1 MPSLSNEPDS
11 FMKPASSEPHS
22 NSVPG
27 PRHLPSPSS
36 IVSDLFILIPIG
48 PQVKV
53 SAALW
58 TRNTSPS
65 RHHTTRTKVKPESS
79 SKSNSVRALVFHSI
93 VSGFLILIQLGE
105 CESNQCTK
113 GSVCPRT
120 TVLSSPLGKPTTAL
134 AERGSHSL
142 SGDRNT
148 RRSFIADVLSRG
160 CLR

>member
-1 MPSLSNEPDS
+1 M
-11 FMKPASSEPHS
+11 
-22 NSVPG
+22 
-27 PRHLPSPSS
+27 
-36 IVSDLFILIPIG
+36 
-48 PQVKV
+48 KV

-65 RHHTTRTKVKPESS
+65 RHHMTRTKVKPESS
-79 SKSNSVRALVFHSI
+79 SESNSVRALVFHSI

-105 CESNQCTK
+105 CESNQSTK

-142 SGDRNT
+142 SDIALSSAPEVTSSYVTTWVRVGVNRAQALYDIVVSSVFHT
-148 RRSFIADVLSRG
+148 LLSCSIEFWTMHSASFS
-160 CLR
+160 